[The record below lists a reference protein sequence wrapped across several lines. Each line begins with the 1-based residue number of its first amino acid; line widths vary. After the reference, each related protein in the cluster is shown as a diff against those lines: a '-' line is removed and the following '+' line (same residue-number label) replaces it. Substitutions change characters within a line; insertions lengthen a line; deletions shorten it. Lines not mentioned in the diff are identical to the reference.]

1 MDLSLII
8 PVYNS
13 GEFLGR
19 LFDNLAAQPIF
30 AESRGEVIFVNDGS
44 TDDSEQ
50 QILRFAESHP
60 CVRYI
65 ACEHR
70 GIQFTRNE
78 GIRAAKGD
86 YIAFMDS
93 DDLMAIGSLD
103 YMVSVAR
110 QHNAEVVRARYEQV
124 YDKDFENYINNPES
138 LKAEPPIINHIYT
151 GNEHIK
157 ATSGLVHN
165 VNMWNAVYN
174 KQFILDNNLFLDEC
188 ISNNEDCYF
197 NWKMIPIVKKLV
209 ILKNNYY
216 MWLQRNGSLCHPN
229 TNHNRLIV
237 SLSSLLLS
245 SLYRELGDKYIKLG
259 IITKDIHYFLVFQ
272 SRHNLYAFLGATVK
286 YRGLTREQINPMIK
300 RIKEAGIYPYP
311 HAFPEMPPGYPT
323 SLPYRLMWRLMSYEW
338 ILRIMLRLRC
348 SKEKIIDV

>member
-1 MDLSLII
+1 MELSLII

-78 GIRAAKGD
+78 GIRAAEGD

-110 QHNAEVVRARYEQV
+110 QHNAEVVRATYIRLPENKLQDPKNYE
-124 YDKDFENYINNPES
+124 NLIN
-138 LKAEPPIINHIYT
+138 ATPPQISRICT
-151 GNEHIK
+151 GVEFIEASK
-157 ATSGLVHN
+157 GLQNSWN
-165 VNMWNAVYN
+165 VWNVIFS
-174 KQFILDNNLFLDEC
+174 KQFIIDNNLFFDEK
-188 ISNNEDCYF
+188 IWYSEDHCYI
-197 NWKMIPIVKKLV
+197 WAAYPLIKKQVELS
-209 ILKNNYY
+209 NNYY
-216 MWLQRNGSLCHPN
+216 IYITRPGSI
-229 TNHNRLIV
+229 TNPKDHKSDITHRFSHFLFALHLNDVLTDCYSKSIISKGLRNRLRNTI
-237 SLSSLLLS
+237 
-245 SLYRELGDKYIKLG
+245 D
-259 IITKDIHYFLVFQ
+259 TKIYL
-272 SRHNLYAFLGATVK
+272 FLGETIK
-286 YRGLTREQINPMIK
+286 YRGLTREQINPLIK
-300 RIKEAGIYPYP
+300 RIKDAGVYPYP
-311 HAFPEMPPGYPT
+311 HSYPKNPNGDT
-323 SLPYRLMWRLMSYEW
+323 ASLPYRLMWRLMSYEW